1 LRGFEP
7 FHVKRNIFG
16 DRGREKIAW
25 RLRFRG
31 FDRGFD
37 RPDETRQMSPAL
49 GIVLD
54 HFDRGADRAAIRV
67 SEHHDERH
75 AEKFHRI
82 FEAGEPIV
90 IGEIAGEPDNKKI
103 AGSLIERKF
112 RGNALKRIIRIL
124 MAANPRSSGPR

>member
-1 LRGFEP
+1 
-7 FHVKRNIFG
+7 
-16 DRGREKIAW
+16 
-25 RLRFRG
+25 
-31 FDRGFD
+31 
-37 RPDETRQMSPAL
+37 
-49 GIVLD
+49 
-54 HFDRGADRAAIRV
+54 V

>member
-1 LRGFEP
+1 
-7 FHVKRNIFG
+7 
-16 DRGREKIAW
+16 
-25 RLRFRG
+25 
-31 FDRGFD
+31 
-37 RPDETRQMSPAL
+37 M
-49 GIVLD
+49 
-54 HFDRGADRAAIRV
+54 
-67 SEHHDERH
+67 
-75 AEKFHRI
+75 